1 MDENHSKAIRAKF
14 TTEDIQLATARAEKF
29 LAGYGVQTEPL
40 TAYEIIKMLADY
52 DLNQLDE
59 MFSGVEVGE

>member
-14 TTEDIQLATARAEKF
+14 TTEDIQLATARAEQF
-29 LAGYGVQTEPL
+29 LASRGMSQRFTKEVTEL
-40 TAYEIIKMLADY
+40 LADY